1 MAWPLSVGLLLA
13 LACQTGAPTYDAAEE
28 IVSFNRSSTPELM
41 DEPAADPGLL
51 AESLRDLAWLNR
63 YLGGTVTIIHQVSQL
78 LDHYREKA
86 FRVLD
91 VGAGGGDIL
100 IALARWSARRGLSF
114 EGVGLDRG
122 PQTVRLAV
130 ASLEKFSQSIQ
141 VVRGD
146 ARALPFGEGAFDVAL
161 CNTFLHHLDPDG
173 ATAALQEMARV
184 SRLGIVV
191 SDLRR
196 SRLGLLAAWTLA
208 RTVWRR
214 HPYARHDGPAS
225 MRAAYTM
232 HEARA
237 LAERAG
243 LRPEVV
249 PQPGFRWALRW
260 RRSG

>member
-1 MAWPLSVGLLLA
+1 MDRPSGNTSSWPSTRRSKSHRECSSQHGPT
-13 LACQTGAPTYDAAEE
+13 TG
-28 IVSFNRSSTPELM
+28 
-41 DEPAADPGLL
+41 
-51 AESLRDLAWLNR
+51 
-63 YLGGTVTIIHQVSQL
+63 
-78 LDHYREKA
+78 
-86 FRVLD
+86 
-91 VGAGGGDIL
+91 
-100 IALARWSARRGLSF
+100 
-114 EGVGLDRG
+114 
-122 PQTVRLAV
+122 
-130 ASLEKFSQSIQ
+130 
-141 VVRGD
+141 VRGD
-146 ARALPFGEGAFDVAL
+146 ARALPFGEGAFDVAM
-161 CNTFLHHLDPDG
+161 CSTFLHHLDPDD

-208 RTVWRR
+208 QTVWRR

-232 HEARA
+232 HEART

>member
-1 MAWPLSVGLLLA
+1 M
-13 LACQTGAPTYDAAEE
+13 
-28 IVSFNRSSTPELM
+28 SFSRSPSLELM
-41 DEPAADPGLL
+41 DRPTADPQLL
-51 AESLRDLAWLNR
+51 AESLSDLAWLNR
-63 YLGGTVTIIHQVSQL
+63 HLGGTATIIHQVGQL
-78 LDHYREKA
+78 LDGYQEDRL
-86 FRVLD
+86 RVLD

-100 IALARWSARRGLSF
+100 IALARWTARRGLAF

-122 PQTVRLAV
+122 PETVRIA
-130 ASLEKFSQSIQ
+130 AAGLEKFSGSIRI
-141 VVRGD
+141 VRGD
-146 ARALPFGEGAFDVAL
+146 GRALPFGEGAFDVTM
-161 CNTFLHHLDPDG
+161 CSTFLHHLDPSG

-184 SRLGIVV
+184 SRVGIVV

-196 SRLGLLAAWTLA
+196 SRLGFLAAWTLA
-208 RTVWRR
+208 QTVWRQ

-225 MRAAYTM
+225 MRAAFTM